1 MIKDEGATAE
11 VQDEVIPEAID
22 QPVEKSMDDTIR
34 ETLQSLKTRGME
46 AEGEKVAETSEEKA
60 QRVRDESGRFKAA
73 EVPAVPEAV
82 DPLAVPEVPTDQVLS
97 PAPNTWKKEVAAKWA
112 TLPPDVQAEVARREA
127 DFHKGIEGYRA
138 KAQFADS
145 VANVLQPYQQTLK
158 HLEETQGISAE
169 KALDALLS
177 ADHKLRYGSPVEK
190 QMYMH
195 QLAQSY
201 GVDLAP
207 QIPQADQQVF
217 TLQQRLQ
224 QLETALQNQTQQGAQ
239 REQQE
244 LNSTIAAFAADPK
257 HSHFESV
264 KGHMSALLQAGQ
276 AKDLADAYEQAV
288 YANPTT
294 RAAMLQ
300 QQIAAQREEAAQ
312 KAKAAREAAS
322 TNVPRRPS
330 MPVTQPIGTMD
341 ETIRATLRRL
351 QNAA

>member
-1 MIKDEGATAE
+1 MIKNEGATAE

-201 GVDLAP
+201 GVDLAQ

>member
-1 MIKDEGATAE
+1 MIKNEGATAE

-127 DFHKGIEGYRA
+127 DFHKGIEGYKS

-145 VANVLQPYQQTLK
+145 VANVLQPYSQTLK

-201 GVDLAP
+201 GVDLAQ

-312 KAKAAREAAS
+312 KAKAAKEAAS